1 MRILLTGA
9 NGFLG
14 GYLQRALQSRG
25 DLLRLGRTA
34 PSEIFADFSKEI
46 PSIPEVDLVVHAAG
60 AAHFLP
66 KTAEEKA
73 LFHAVNVQGTE
84 KLLRRLSEN
93 SLKPKS
99 FVFISSVA
107 VYGQETGKQINE
119 DSPLLGSTP
128 YAVSKILAEQLILD
142 WGIKHGVST
151 YVLRLPLIVGEHAP
165 GNLRAMQKAIQ
176 SGYYFR
182 IGKGESRKS
191 MVLAED
197 VAALATRLT
206 IGGGIYNLTDNVDPK
221 LAELDTAMALR
232 INKSVKIIPLALIKP
247 LAMIG
252 DRISFFPI
260 NTYRLKKL
268 TGELTF
274 DCSKAKRELNW
285 APKSVLSW
293 LSE

>member
-1 MRILLTGA
+1 
-9 NGFLG
+9 
-14 GYLQRALQSRG
+14 
-25 DLLRLGRTA
+25 
-34 PSEIFADFSKEI
+34 
-46 PSIPEVDLVVHAAG
+46 
-60 AAHFLP
+60 
-66 KTAEEKA
+66 
-73 LFHAVNVQGTE
+73 
-84 KLLRRLSEN
+84 
-93 SLKPKS
+93 
-99 FVFISSVA
+99 VA
-107 VYGQETGKQINE
+107 VYGQETGELINE
-119 DSPLLGSTP
+119 DSPLLGSSP

-142 WGIKHGVST
+142 WGKKQGVTT
-151 YVLRLPLIVGEHAP
+151 YILRLPLIVGEHAP

-197 VAALATRLT
+197 VAALVSRLT
-206 IGGGIYNLTDNVDPK
+206 GGGGGIYNLTDNADPK

-232 INKSVKIIPLALIKP
+232 IHKSVKIVPLAIIRP

-252 DRISFFPI
+252 DRISVFPI

-274 DCSKAKRELNW
+274 DCSKARRELNW

-293 LSE
+293 LTE